1 MVKINWTP
9 LAVEDLKDIHDY
21 IALDSKRYAQI
32 TVAKIHFRVY
42 NLEDQPYLGRVV
54 PEFEDKTIRELIS
67 GNYRIIYLLKE
78 NDVVDI
84 VRVFHSARKLG
95 KKNI

>member
-42 NLEDQPYLGRVV
+42 NLEDQPFLGRIV
-54 PEFEDKTIRELIS
+54 PEIEDRNIRELIS
-67 GNYRIIYLLKE
+67 GNYRIIYVVKG
-78 NDVVDI
+78 DDAVDI
-84 VRVFHSARKLG
+84 VRIFHSARKLR
-95 KKNI
+95 KENI